1 MLTAY
6 SSPQSLLGLGTGA
19 AGFGGAA
26 PKPPV
31 SPPNGSDP
39 PNGSPPK
46 PSDLNGSPEK
56 QGYTFNWDR

>member
-6 SSPQSLLGLGTGA
+6 SSPQSLLGLGSTGGA

-26 PKPPV
+26 PKPPL

-46 PSDLNGSPEK
+46 PSDLNGSPGKE
-56 QGYTFNWDR
+56 GYTY